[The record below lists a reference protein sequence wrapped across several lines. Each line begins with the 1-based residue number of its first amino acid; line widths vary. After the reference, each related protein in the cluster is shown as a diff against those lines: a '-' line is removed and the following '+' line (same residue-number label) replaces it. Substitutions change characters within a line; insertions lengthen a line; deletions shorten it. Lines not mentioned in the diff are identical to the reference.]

1 LNLLKSPRF
10 LPIVVVAIA
19 GVVLVRGLGA
29 LDLLPNM
36 ANEAFALAAN
46 PADKKPAP
54 PVKDQAVK
62 PAVQGRG
69 ESTNEDDPTVGGMTS
84 LDDSTVLDAALAA
97 ADIAKPAAA
106 EVKALPVCATSVED
120 LARRAGVS
128 PNEIEVLQQLAKRRE
143 ALDARERTISDREAL
158 IAAADT
164 KLVARIGQLSDL
176 KKQIEDL
183 LKKADKTGDEDIA
196 RLTKVY
202 ENMKP
207 KDAAPVMARLS
218 DDVRLPIAA
227 MMKDKALAAIL
238 SAMPEEKAQEIT
250 EKLAQR
256 MSKAG
261 EIKQKLDQLTTKSQP
276 QGQKPPVAAAGAPA
290 GAQSPP
296 KPAA

>member
-10 LPIVVVAIA
+10 LPIVVVAIS
-19 GVVLVRGLGA
+19 GVVLMRGIGA
-29 LDLLPNM
+29 LDSLPQL
-36 ANEAFALAAN
+36 ANEAMAFAAN
-46 PADKKPAP
+46 SADKKPKAST
-54 PVKDQAVK
+54 KDQASK
-62 PAVQGRG
+62 PVDPTKG
-69 ESTNEDDPTVGGMTS
+69 ETTNEDDPTNGGVTS

-158 IAAADT
+158 IAAADA
-164 KLVARIGQLSDL
+164 KLAARIGQLGDL

-183 LKKADKTGDEDIA
+183 LVKADKTGDEDIA

-227 MMKDKALAAIL
+227 AMKDKSLAAIL

-250 EKLAQR
+250 EKLALR

-261 EIKQKLDQLTTKSQP
+261 EIKQKLDQLTTKSQAP
-276 QGQKPPVAAAGAPA
+276 GARPAGQAAAPSNAA
-290 GAQSPP
+290 P

>member
-1 LNLLKSPRF
+1 M
-10 LPIVVVAIA
+10 
-19 GVVLVRGLGA
+19 RGLGA
-29 LDLLPNM
+29 LDSLPQL
-36 ANEAFALAAN
+36 ANEAMAFAAN
-46 PADKKPAP
+46 SADKKPKAST
-54 PVKDQAVK
+54 KDQASK
-62 PAVQGRG
+62 PVAPTKG
-69 ESTNEDDPTVGGMTS
+69 EATNEDDPTNGGMTT

-143 ALDARERTISDREAL
+143 ALDARERTVSDREAL
-158 IAAADT
+158 IAAADA
-164 KLVARIGQLSDL
+164 KLAARIGQLGDL

-183 LKKADKTGDEDIA
+183 LLKADKTGDEDIA

-227 MMKDKALAAIL
+227 AMKDKSLAAIL

-250 EKLAQR
+250 EKLALR

-261 EIKQKLDQLTTKSQP
+261 EIKQKLDQLTTKSQAP
-276 QGQKPPVAAAGAPA
+276 GARPA
-290 GAQSPP
+290 GQAATPSNAAP